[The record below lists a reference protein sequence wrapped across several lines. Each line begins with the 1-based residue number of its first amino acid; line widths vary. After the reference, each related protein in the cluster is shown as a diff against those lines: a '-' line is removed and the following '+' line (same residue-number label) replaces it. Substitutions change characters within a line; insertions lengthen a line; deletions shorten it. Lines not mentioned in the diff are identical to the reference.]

1 METLKTK
8 TTLSASELRIGNW
21 LHEKWEKET
30 VLGGEVYALSEDAYV
45 KVESISYDHLL
56 KDMLPDSYSVNN
68 SDLSF
73 FQPIP
78 LSPDIL
84 LSAGFKY
91 LKEEGVSSFEEF
103 HNPDE
108 DTHCWSFN
116 VKSTD
121 LIDSHEICLVKW
133 GEEEYFTFQL
143 GRGTY
148 RKKIKYL
155 HELQNGMFFLTGDEL
170 TININQ

>member
-84 LSAGFKY
+84 IKNCGFIENEMYDGETWVVYESKSLTFEIAFYNDIVEMQKSYVDKLKSIRCYVTANEKY
-91 LKEEGVSSFEEF
+91 KRHEFIEVDIVSI
-103 HNPDE
+103 HHVQN
-108 DTHCWSFN
+108 
-116 VKSTD
+116 
-121 LIDSHEICLVKW
+121 LI
-133 GEEEYFTFQL
+133 FA
-143 GRGTY
+143 
-148 RKKIKYL
+148 
-155 HELQNGMFFLTGDEL
+155 LTGEEL
-170 TININQ
+170 TINL

>member
-84 LSAGFKY
+84 LSAGFEVDTKQEHWHY
-91 LKEEGVSSFEEF
+91 YRKRIVNNGVREKTLSIEYGVPTETFYFRALKGTRMETKIKTV
-103 HNPDE
+103 HHLQN
-108 DTHCWSFN
+108 
-116 VKSTD
+116 
-121 LIDSHEICLVKW
+121 LVHSIT
-133 GEEEYFTFQL
+133 GEELNIQL
-143 GRGTY
+143 
-148 RKKIKYL
+148 
-155 HELQNGMFFLTGDEL
+155 
-170 TININQ
+170 

>member
-1 METLKTK
+1 MVK
-8 TTLSASELRIGNW
+8 ANELRIGNW

-84 LSAGFKY
+84 ISAGLVESKTMRGY
-91 LKEEGVSSFEEF
+91 IKSYNRKDEEDGEGKIVISHSIDFNCYMVS
-103 HNPDE
+103 
-108 DTHCWSFN
+108 
-116 VKSTD
+116 V
-121 LIDSHEICLVKW
+121 
-133 GEEEYFTFQL
+133 
-143 GRGTY
+143 GRNES
-148 RKKIKYL
+148 IVNLNQIFYL
-155 HELQNGMFFLTGDEL
+155 HQLQNLYFALTGKEL
-170 TININQ
+170 TINL